1 MKLQIAV
8 DVNDEEK
15 VLEIADEVHDIVD
28 IFEVGTPAIIK
39 YGVQLVKKIKE
50 RYPEMI
56 ILADTKIMDGGMGN
70 NLPVHVVRK
79 MGADIVT
86 VLAVSDNAT
95 VKEVIHEAHEQG
107 KQVLVDLM
115 CIQDISSRSREL
127 MNLGADYICVHTGVD
142 QQQGGRTP
150 LRDLMELV
158 GAIDP
163 SRAAVAGGVRMDTV
177 DSYKALRPGIIVAG
191 GGLYNAEDIRT
202 AAKEMKEVIR

>member
-28 IFEVGTPAIIK
+28 IFEVGTPTIIK

-56 ILADTKIMDGGMGN
+56 ILADTKIMDGGAIEC
-70 NLPVHVVRK
+70 RDACE

-202 AAKEMKEVIR
+202 AAKEMKEVIG